1 MYYCINLTYKTNDT
15 SYYIPTLILGIFY
28 TYIDILRH
36 ITLNAYN
43 IKSYALSMR
52 GETIKS

>member
-52 GETIKS
+52 GETI